1 MSKNEK
7 RKVMPSM
14 DLLSEMECL
23 EIHGG
28 AGQVGTDGITINV
41 YCNGTKCGDGCIEE
55 KKSVQCALHIYC
67 GENTQCPV

>member
-1 MSKNEK
+1 MSKKEM

-28 AGQVGTDGITINV
+28 AGGATGIAINV
-41 YCNGTKCGDGCIEE
+41 YCNAAKCGDGCIEE

-67 GENTQCPV
+67 GENTQCTG